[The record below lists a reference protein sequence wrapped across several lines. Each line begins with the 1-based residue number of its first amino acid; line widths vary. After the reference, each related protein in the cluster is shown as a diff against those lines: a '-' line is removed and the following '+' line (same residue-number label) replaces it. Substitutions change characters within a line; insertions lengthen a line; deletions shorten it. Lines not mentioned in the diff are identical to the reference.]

1 MDKKITIMKDGPYI
15 VCNVPLKEKII
26 TPVDNHY
33 ELLDGRELPQK
44 PIYALCRCG
53 KSKNMP
59 FCDGLHIQEHF
70 DGTEVASKAD
80 YNSRVVEIIEGE
92 KLDLFDDGRCALAR
106 FCHREKGD
114 AWELAENSADEQCK
128 EEAIIAACEC
138 PTGRLVAKDKDGKPY
153 EYKYDPV
160 VEIFQDPEQGVS
172 SSIVIKG
179 YVPIYSSC
187 GELYEVRNRVA
198 LCRCGKSKDMPF
210 CDAEHI
216 RIDFNDGFDKNK

>member
-1 MDKKITIMKDGPYI
+1 MDKKITITKNGPYVVHNI
-15 VCNVPLKEKII
+15 PLKEKII

-33 ELLDGRELPQK
+33 ELLDGRTLPQK
-44 PIYALCRCG
+44 PIYTLCRCG

-59 FCDGLHIQEHF
+59 FCDGAHIHENF
-70 DGTEVASKAD
+70 DGTETASKED
-80 YNSRVVEIIEGE
+80 YHSRVVEIIKGE

-114 AWELAENSADEQCK
+114 AWTLTENSADDECRK
-128 EEAIIAACEC
+128 EAIIAACEC
-138 PTGRLVAKDKDGKPY
+138 PTGRLVAKDKNGKAY

-160 VEIFQDPEQGVS
+160 VEIFQDPEKGVS
-172 SSIVIKG
+172 SSIVVKG
-179 YVPIYSSC
+179 YVPIYSST
-187 GELYEVRNRVA
+187 GELYEKRNRVA

-216 RIDFNDGFDKNK
+216 EDGFHDGYDK